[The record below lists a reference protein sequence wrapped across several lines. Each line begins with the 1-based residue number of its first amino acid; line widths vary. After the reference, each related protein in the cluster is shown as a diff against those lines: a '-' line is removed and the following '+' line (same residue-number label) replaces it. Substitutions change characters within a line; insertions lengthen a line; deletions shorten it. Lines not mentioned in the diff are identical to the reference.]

1 MLDCQDTPSSAD
13 NHAKVWI
20 GKLQKAGVTA
30 KVDVYKGGYH
40 AFDMMDPDNSM
51 SIRAAEKFC
60 EAFMFAKAHYF
71 APQED
76 QDGKNKIDGL
86 ENM

>member
-1 MLDCQDTPSSAD
+1 VGDAEPFYCETLDY
-13 NHAKVWI
+13 I
-20 GKLQKAGVTA
+20 EKLQKAGVTA

-40 AFDMMDPDNSM
+40 AFDMMEPDNSM

-60 EAFMFAKAHYF
+60 EEFLYAKEHYF
-71 APQED
+71 VPQEK
-76 QDGKNKIDGL
+76 QDVKNKIDGL